1 MTNNSLKNLEQRK
14 KDLLAEIGDF
24 EDILTHV
31 RAKIEMGE
39 LFEQRLNK
47 LETEISNIEAKLDAH
62 KGSVANLKEPI
73 NHLQTQVEQVASAK
87 TAADA
92 HLEDIQSFHQ
102 RLFGNEH
109 NASAPQ
115 EIASTKDGED
125 NSNAPIMQQ
134 IWNSIEEIEKFKQ
147 EQPAQFADLKNMLE
161 ADIRSLL
168 PGAGAAGL
176 ASAYAQAKARY
187 GALPYEEKVTLW
199 NAIFAF
205 FNLLKGHSSNTLHY
219 VLFIAPL
226 IFVTWHFSDLA
237 QIVNDPNGG
246 GATWELILMKLAIS
260 MPAIPVS
267 LFGWSSLKT
276 QRRLF
281 EEYNHKQRVMQ
292 LYHSFKKEID
302 EFGND
307 AQMKELLAIMLKTVA
322 DKPALVMNEH
332 DTQID
337 FTSSLKG
344 IAKNV
349 MPNDA

>member
-1 MTNNSLKNLEQRK
+1 MTNTSLKNLQQRK
-14 KDLLAEIGDF
+14 KDLLAEIGDL
-24 EDILTHV
+24 EEILTHI
-31 RAKIEMGE
+31 RPKIEMGE
-39 LFEQRLNK
+39 DIEKRLNK
-47 LETEISNIEAKLDAH
+47 LETEISNIEAKLNAH
-62 KGSVANLKEPI
+62 QSSVTKLEEPI
-73 NHLQTQVEQVASAK
+73 NGLQNQVEQVASAK

-92 HLEDIQSFHQ
+92 HLEEIQTFHRQ
-102 RLFGNEH
+102 LFGNEPNT
-109 NASAPQ
+109 NALQKISTTKEGEGTTQAPLF
-115 EIASTKDGED
+115 
-125 NSNAPIMQQ
+125 QQ
-134 IWNSIEEIEKFKQ
+134 ILDSIEEVEKFKN

-205 FNLLKGHSSNTLHY
+205 LNLLKGHSGNALHY

-237 QIVNDPNGG
+237 QIASDPNGG
-246 GATWELILMKLAIS
+246 GATLELVLMKLAIS
-260 MPAIPVS
+260 TPAIPVS

-292 LYHSFKKEID
+292 LYHSFKNEIE
-302 EFGND
+302 EFGDD
-307 AQMKELLAIMLKTVA
+307 AQKKELLAIMLKTVA

-332 DTQID
+332 DPQID

-344 IAKNV
+344 IAKKV